1 MAPKEKVISPF
12 TKKEYELNNK
22 NAPIL
27 ICDLLGFKNLVL
39 ERDIDELKLT
49 MLYLIEDLHF
59 INIRDFGL
67 DLFKG
72 NKQFYDRISEFWP
85 ENYPLQGTIVSDTIF
100 MYPLEDIAEGP
111 LSYEL
116 SVLLLSVAS
125 TLLFQRVLESY
136 HFLLRGSICYG
147 EYCIIDNPRLIFG
160 KAVIDAYNLESI
172 QNWGGILLS
181 PAICENL
188 RDSHILNSIYT
199 EYLDLPIKEREQE
212 AFESLCLAHISFP
225 HALNWPRLV
234 YSVDWDPIYSR
245 LDNIEDSDEKRSAK
259 EKIDNTKKFHELMIS
274 RIRS

>member
-1 MAPKEKVISPF
+1 MAPKEKAISPH
-12 TKKEYELNNK
+12 TKKEYELNQK
-22 NAPIL
+22 NDPIL
-27 ICDLLGFKNLVL
+27 VCDLLGFKNLVR

-49 MLYLIEDLHF
+49 MLYIIEDLHF

-67 DLFKG
+67 DLFKS
-72 NKQFYDRISEFWP
+72 NTQFYDKISEFWP
-85 ENYPLQGTIVSDTIF
+85 ENYPLQGSIVSDTIL
-100 MYPLEDIAEGP
+100 MYPIEDLEAGN

-116 SVLLLSVAS
+116 SVLLLSIAS
-125 TLLFQRVLESY
+125 TLFFQRVLESY

-160 KAVIDAYNLESI
+160 KAVIDAHELESI

-181 PAICENL
+181 PAICEKL
-188 RDSHILNSIYT
+188 RDSHILRTIYT
-199 EYLDLPIKEREQE
+199 EYLDLPIKEREQA
-212 AFESLCLAHISFP
+212 AFESLCLDHISFP

-234 YSVDWDPIYSR
+234 PSVDWDPLYSR
-245 LDNIEDSDEKRSAK
+245 LDNIKNSDDKRSAK